1 MLKNLYLIC
10 GKSGSGKTYV
20 TEKLHNEYVYEFL

>member
-20 TEKLHNEYVYEFL
+20 VDKLHDEYGYEI